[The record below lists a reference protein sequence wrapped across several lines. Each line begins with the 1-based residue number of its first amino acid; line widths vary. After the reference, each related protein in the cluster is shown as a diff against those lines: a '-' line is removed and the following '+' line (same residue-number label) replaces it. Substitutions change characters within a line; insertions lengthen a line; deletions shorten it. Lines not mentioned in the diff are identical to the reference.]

1 MRRVILSWS
10 SGKDSAYA
18 LHVLRQT
25 PGVQVVALLTSFNTS
40 FDRVAMHAVR
50 RELVEAQAGCIG
62 VPLWSVELPWPC
74 SNDQYEQ
81 LMATIW
87 PRAAD
92 EQVTEIAF
100 GDLFLEDVRAY
111 RERQLGPTSLKPLF
125 PLWHLPT
132 RALAEQMIQ
141 SGIRAKITCLDPAK
155 LDHSFAGRDFDSSFL
170 DALPPTADP
179 CGENGEF
186 HSFVYNAPVF
196 SNPIPIEMGPTV
208 ERDAFVFTDILP
220 APHVGLCA
228 ICQHSKT
235 VVSDRGS
242 SFYRCLLS
250 DRDSRFAKYPRLPVL
265 QCAGFS

>member
-10 SGKDSAYA
+10 SGKDSAHT

-25 PGVQVVALLTSFNTS
+25 SGVQVVALLTSFNES

-50 RELVEAQAGCIG
+50 RELVEAQAERTGL
-62 VPLWSVELPWPC
+62 PLWSVELPLPC

-81 LMATIW
+81 LMSVIW
-87 PRAAD
+87 LRAAD
-92 EQVTEIAF
+92 QHVTEVAF

-111 RERQLGPTSLKPLF
+111 RERQLGPTSLNPLF

-132 RALAEQMIQ
+132 ATLASQMIQ
-141 SGIRAKITCLDPAK
+141 SGIKAKITCLDPTK
-155 LDHSFAGRDFDSSFL
+155 LDRSFAGRDFDASFIE
-170 DALPPTADP
+170 ALPASADP

-186 HSFVYNAPVF
+186 HSFVYSAPVF
-196 SNPIPIEMGPTV
+196 SHPIPIELGPTV
-208 ERDAFVFTDILP
+208 ERDAFVFTDVLP
-220 APHVGLCA
+220 VPHVGLCA
-228 ICQHSKT
+228 ICRHSKT

-250 DRDSRFAKYPRLPVL
+250 DQDSRFAKYPRLPVL
-265 QCAGFS
+265 QCAGYS